1 MGPYQWT
8 ELPKVDGHSPFPLS
22 VVRDRV
28 KWQKASLKD
37 QLVAANMSS

>member
-8 ELPKVDGHSPFPLS
+8 ELPKVHGHSPFHSS

-28 KWQKASLKD
+28 KWQKASLED
-37 QLVAANMSS
+37 QLVTVSTSS